1 MKSDYAIGIDLG
13 GTAVKYGICSRNG
26 ELLEQFTA
34 PTPADASR
42 ERILSFLA
50 DLIRQTQEVARKK
63 NIDLAAVGMGTPGS
77 VDVRRGYLMG
87 GTPNFVHWKDVNIRR
102 ALEPAVGLPV
112 FVDNDANLMAYGEFL
127 FGAGREKQNAVCVT
141 LGTGIGGGI
150 IIEGEIYRGSFFAGA
165 EIGHMCIEYRGRPC
179 KCGGNGCW
187 ETYASATAM
196 IRDYNLA
203 SPENPVTDTRQ
214 IFERYHSGEG
224 TAIEIVRQ
232 VVVYLGAGLA
242 SLINIFNPEIII
254 LGGGVSQAGE
264 WFIEEIAR
272 AAFSRA
278 MSISRRQVEIRAAR
292 LGNKAGMLGAAAF
305 ALKMV
310 HTGETTE

>member
-13 GTAVKYGICSRNG
+13 GTSVKYGICSLDG

-34 PTPADASR
+34 PTPAEASR
-42 ERILSFLA
+42 ERILSYLTE
-50 DLIRQTQEVARKK
+50 LIRRTQDIARKK
-63 NIDLAAVGMGTPGS
+63 KIDISAVGMGTPGS

-87 GTPNFVHWKDVNIRR
+87 GTPNFVNWKDVDIRP
-102 ALEPAVGLPV
+102 ALESVVHLPV

-127 FGAGREKQNAVCVT
+127 FGAGKAKQNAVCVT

-165 EIGHMCIEYRGRPC
+165 EIGHMCIEYQGRPC

-196 IRDYNLA
+196 VQDYNLA
-203 SPENPVTDTRQ
+203 CPENPVSDTRQ
-214 IFERYHSGEG
+214 IFDRYHSGDE
-224 TAIEIVRQ
+224 TAVKIVQQ
-232 VVVYLGAGLA
+232 VIVYLGAGLA

-264 WFIEEIAR
+264 WFIKKISR
-272 AAFSRA
+272 AAFRRA
-278 MSISRRQVEIRAAR
+278 MAVSRKHVEIRAAQ
-292 LGNKAGMLGAAAF
+292 LGNRAGMLGAAAF

-310 HTGETTE
+310 NSGKR